1 MKSTGHQLHGSFPT
15 VLIQA
20 ADAVRVLGIGRNEY
34 IAMLNQ
40 CKGRRLMWRMNPKG
54 LARELLPT
62 QPCRPLMQPWWLVSV
77 ANIG

>member
-1 MKSTGHQLHGSFPT
+1 M
-15 VLIQA
+15 QA

-77 ANIG
+77 VNIGKWVARVSCCL